1 MDPPPHAT
9 PMPADSWIIA
19 RCDGPV
25 CVGALHVGGCEL
37 VTVRTLPRSHRSF
50 SRRRRSS
57 SPASPLISDC
67 EADPVQSC
75 HSKQTSEFFCTV
87 VNKHGFVYMQFF
99 SLKLIVRV
107 LKLEWTHWMHL
118 QALFSV
124 FWDLRWHHSVV
135 CGFLLY
141 LQMKLLLVTRS
152 AF

>member
-37 VTVRTLPRSHRSF
+37 VTVRTLPRGHRSF

-57 SPASPLISDC
+57 SPASPLISDR
-67 EADPVQSC
+67 EQTLFGPAIRSRPV
-75 HSKQTSEFFCTV
+75 EFFCTV

-107 LKLEWTHWMHL
+107 LKLERTHWMHL